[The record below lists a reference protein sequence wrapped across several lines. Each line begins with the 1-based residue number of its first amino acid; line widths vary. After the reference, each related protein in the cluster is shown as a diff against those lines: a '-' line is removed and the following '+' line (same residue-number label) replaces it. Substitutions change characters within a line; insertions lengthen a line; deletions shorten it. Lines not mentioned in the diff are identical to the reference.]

1 LSAFARA
8 IARNPR
14 VWLASLFAVTVFAIA
29 GIGRLTFD
37 SSLRSLTV
45 ADDPERKF
53 HEEVEATFGQ
63 EEIGVLAVVLDGPYD
78 AAALAALDKLTD
90 AIGTIDGVA
99 RALSLTTAADAAA
112 DVVTPPRILPRGPIT
127 DATVAHVRERVAA
140 NPSYVPHLVA
150 KDGHAVAV
158 NVFFDR
164 DLGEAEAARVD
175 ADISRVVEAYDGP
188 GTIHFT
194 GVIHI
199 QARAVQLMRADLVR
213 FLPLS
218 LVCMMIV
225 LWLAFRS
232 FRAIVLPLVSITLGV
247 GELLG
252 VMGWLGVPIT
262 LATLVLP
269 SLLLVIGGSYAVHV
283 TAAVLEGEAE
293 HEGSRLLEGVI
304 HRVGLPVIVS
314 AITTSIGF
322 GSLAFHPIPA
332 IATLGVFAAIGVA
345 LTTVGCLIGLPL
357 AFMVLPAR
365 GRKAT
370 DAATAEQPAL
380 DAFSGLDRILLRI
393 VDVAVRRRKLV
404 YAIAAAIAVVSFV
417 GALRV
422 RVDTDVLAAFRESSD
437 VRVAHEAIAEHL
449 AGASPVS
456 VVVKGTEPGYFKSV
470 VALRR
475 VKDLQQFIDELDG
488 VDATVSIV
496 NYLDA
501 LDLGLQSA
509 GGDLT
514 VDEHGEV
521 VEKPAP
527 PSFWDAPAAQLP
539 QVLKLI
545 ELSKETFSGVVE
557 PTFQRIRITVRTS
570 LTSSRDVE
578 QLADEIET
586 YASNMFPAGVEARA
600 TGNLVVVSA
609 LSDRVLIGQV
619 QSVAFAFGVIF
630 LLVTV
635 MFLSAR
641 VGFAAMIPNVLPV
654 IVFFGVMGW
663 ARVELNLATSIIAS
677 LALGIA
683 VDDTIH
689 FMARLNRLV
698 KTARSQHEALL
709 ETMRAVGRAVVATT
723 LTLTAGFFVM
733 VLSEFVII
741 SQFGWL
747 SAFTLLVA
755 LVTNIV
761 LLPALLATVSVI
773 SVWDLVA
780 FRLGPSP
787 HLTIPLFHDLGRF
800 AVRLVVLLGTL
811 KNFERGQPIVRKGDP
826 GHEMYLV
833 VNGRADV
840 LGDDGQTVLA
850 TLARGD
856 VFGEMA
862 LLRSATR
869 VADVVARE
877 TVETL
882 VIDEAF
888 LKRLRVRYPRIA
900 SRFFINIARILSD
913 RLERANRRR
922 ELAS

>member
-1 LSAFARA
+1 LSAFARV

-14 VWLASLFAVTVFAIA
+14 AWLAGLFAITLLAIA

-63 EEIGVLAVVLDGPYD
+63 EEIGVLAVVLDAPYD
-78 AAALAALDKLTD
+78 AAALTALDKLTD
-90 AIGTIDGVA
+90 SIGAIDGVA
-99 RALSLTTAADAAA
+99 RALSLSTAADAAA
-112 DVVTPPRILPRGPIT
+112 DVVTPPRLLPRGPIT

-150 KDGHAVAV
+150 KDDRAVAV

-164 DLGEAEAARVD
+164 DLDENAAARVD
-175 ADISRVVEAYDGP
+175 AEISRLVEAYDGP
-188 GTIHFT
+188 GSLYFT
-194 GVIHI
+194 GAIHI
-199 QARAVQLMRADLVR
+199 QARAVQLMRTDLVR

-218 LVCMMIV
+218 LACMMVV

-232 FRAIVLPLVSITLGV
+232 FRAIVLPLASITLGV

-252 VMGWLGVPIT
+252 VMGWLGEPIT
-262 LATLVLP
+262 LATLVL
-269 SLLLVIGGSYAVHV
+269 LLLVIGGSYAVHV

-293 HEGSRLLEGVI
+293 REGNRLLEGVM
-304 HRVGLPVIVS
+304 HRVGLPVLVS

-332 IATLGVFAAIGVA
+332 IATLGVYAAIGVA
-345 LTTVGCLIGLPL
+345 LTTLGCLVGLPL
-357 AFMVLPAR
+357 AFMALPAR
-365 GRKAT
+365 ERKVT
-370 DAATAEQPAL
+370 DAAPVAQPAL
-380 DAFSGLDRILLRI
+380 DAFSGLDRILLRV
-393 VDVAVRRRKLV
+393 VDFAVRRRRLV

-422 RVDTDVLAAFRESSD
+422 RVDTDILSAFRDSSD
-437 VRVAHEAIAEHL
+437 VRVAHEAIAKHL

-470 VALRR
+470 IALRR
-475 VKDLQQFIDELDG
+475 VKDLQDFIDEIDG
-488 VDATVSIV
+488 VDATLSIV

-539 QVLKLI
+539 EILKLI

-557 PTFQRIRITVRTS
+557 PTFQRIRVTVRTS

-609 LSDRVLIGQV
+609 LSERVLIGQV

-630 LLVTV
+630 LLVTI

-755 LVTNIV
+755 LVTNIA

-787 HLTIPLFHDLGRF
+787 HLTIPLFHGLGRF

-811 KNFERGQPIVRKGDP
+811 KNFERGQPIVRKGEP

-840 LGDDGQTVLA
+840 LGNDGETVLA

-922 ELAS
+922 EQAS